1 MADAER
7 NRLEV
12 KIQGRFYTIVANETE
27 EYIYKI
33 CSYVDKK
40 LSEVSKM
47 NPRLSTDMAAVLTS
61 INLSD
66 ELYRTQSA
74 EDNLRKQVLS
84 YSDDVKKAD
93 ARAASLEKQVQAL
106 LKRVHELEDKLQD
119 KQNELEDILKQI

>member
-93 ARAASLEKQVQAL
+93 ERAASLEKQVQAL
-106 LKRVHELEDKLQD
+106 QKRVHELEDKLQD